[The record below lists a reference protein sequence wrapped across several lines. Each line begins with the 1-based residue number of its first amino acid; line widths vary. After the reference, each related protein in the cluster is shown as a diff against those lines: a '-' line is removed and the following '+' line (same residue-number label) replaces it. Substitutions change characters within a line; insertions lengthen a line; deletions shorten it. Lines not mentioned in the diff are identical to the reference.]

1 MSFSFD
7 SVTAF
12 NRTVLQ
18 IPKDEYPNVDKA
30 TAVIID
36 MGDSVSVGV
45 KMVMFVTRNF
55 EGKETVEAE
64 QFGDYCKVSKD
75 AKVADIFDALKRM
88 ANSCVE
94 LAKQEEGKQ
103 PY

>member
-7 SVTAF
+7 SLTAF

-45 KMVMFVTRNF
+45 KMVMFVTRKF

-75 AKVADIFDALKRM
+75 AMNTISQSLYTAFAAATADGP
-88 ANSCVE
+88 
-94 LAKQEEGKQ
+94 EGHTA
-103 PY
+103 P

>member
-1 MSFSFD
+1 MGFDFD

-12 NRTVLQ
+12 NRTVLEV
-18 IPKDEYPNVDKA
+18 PKEDYPNVDKS

-36 MGDSVSVGV
+36 MGDSVSVAV
-45 KMVMFVTRNF
+45 TMVTFVTRNY
-55 EGKETVEAE
+55 EGKKKVEAE
-64 QFGDYCKVSKD
+64 QFGDYCTVSKD

-94 LAKQEEGKQ
+94 LAKQEEGKP